1 MIVFNKA
8 RENIVASLIL
18 GIAVI
23 SFFAWGYNSVAS
35 DYIPIFFITA
45 FFGIFMAFNIGEMM

>member
-1 MIVFNKA
+1 MIVFKTKD
-8 RENIVASLIL
+8 NIVACLIL
-18 GIAVI
+18 VIAII

-45 FFGIFMAFNIGEMM
+45 LFGIFMDRLSI